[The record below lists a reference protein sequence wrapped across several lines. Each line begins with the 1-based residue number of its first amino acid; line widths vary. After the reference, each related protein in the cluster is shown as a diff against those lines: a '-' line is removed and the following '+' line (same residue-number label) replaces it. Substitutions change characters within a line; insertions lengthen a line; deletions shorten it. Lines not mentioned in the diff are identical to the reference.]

1 MFSTWYGKYKYLT
14 KRAELDK
21 VLRDQ
26 SFKVASNPKYDGYER
41 GLAWMVYNFFDKKST
56 GSGIKCQIN
65 NFQINFIN
73 QLLERLND
81 VKSIL
86 LLKTILGELIWN

>member
-1 MFSTWYGKYKYLT
+1 MT
-14 KRAELDK
+14 KRAELHK
-21 VLRDQ
+21 VLRDK
-26 SFKVASNPKYDGYER
+26 SFKVASNPKYDGYKRE
-41 GLAWMVYNFFDKKST
+41 LAWMFYNFFDKKST

-73 QLLERLND
+73 QLLERLDD

-86 LLKTILGELIWN
+86 LLKTIFGELIWN